1 MEVKITKAF
10 EVKEP
15 VRPVW
20 RFLSDP
26 RKVVACVPGAQIIEA
41 LDERRYIGT
50 VNVKVG
56 PMVSSYKGELVIER
70 LDDKNFVIELV
81 GKGLDSR
88 GKGGASMKMVGK
100 LRALPQGGTEV
111 TGSSEITVTGLMAQ
125 FGSRV
130 IEEISNQMFEQ
141 FTESLQKN
149 LDGLGSS
156 GSEEKSARPL
166 SAIPLLAT
174 ASKTAVLEFF
184 RRVTGRCRRDQ

>member
-1 MEVKITKAF
+1 MEVKITKKF

-15 VRPVW
+15 VKPVW
-20 RFLSDP
+20 SFLSDP

-88 GKGGASMKMVGK
+88 GKGSASMKMVGK
-100 LRALPQGGTEV
+100 LRALSHGGTEV
-111 TGSSEITVTGLMAQ
+111 TGSSEITVTGFMAQ

-141 FTESLQKN
+141 FTQSLQEN
-149 LDGLGSS
+149 LSGTGSF
-156 GSEEKSARPL
+156 GSEEKNTQPL
-166 SAIPLLAT
+166 KAIPLLAT
-174 ASKTAVLEFF
+174 ASKTAVLDFL
-184 RRVTGRCRRDQ
+184 RRVTGRSRKDQ